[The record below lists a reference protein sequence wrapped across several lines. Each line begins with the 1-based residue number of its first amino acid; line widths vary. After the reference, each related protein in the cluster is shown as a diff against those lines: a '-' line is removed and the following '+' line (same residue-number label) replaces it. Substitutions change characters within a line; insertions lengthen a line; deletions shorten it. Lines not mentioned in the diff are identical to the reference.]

1 MSSWLHLGQ
10 ALLMGGLLGVIY
22 EILHPLR
29 PRWFSDL
36 LFLWAL
42 FFLWTQLVFGLCDG
56 DLRFA
61 YSAALL
67 SGTGVWHLVFGA
79 WLQPV
84 FSLFWQG
91 LFHVCRLILLPLK
104 KTWAKMRKLQNFLF
118 ATVKKW
124 VTIKCKKSAV
134 PGNR

>member
-10 ALLMGGLLGVIY
+10 ALLMGGLLGIVY
-22 EILHPLR
+22 EFLHSMR
-29 PRWFSDL
+29 PRWLSDL

-42 FFLWTQLVFGLCDG
+42 FYLWIQLVFGLCDG

-67 SGTGVWHLVFGA
+67 LGAGVWHGVFGA

-84 FSLFWQG
+84 FAFFWRG
-91 LFHVCRLILLPLK
+91 LFRVCGLIVRSFK
-104 KTWAKMRKLQNFLF
+104 KTWEKIRKLQNFLF

>member
-104 KTWAKMRKLQNFLF
+104 KNMGKNAKIAKFSLCNCEKIGYNK
-118 ATVKKW
+118 V
-124 VTIKCKKSAV
+124 
-134 PGNR
+134 